1 VALPLVMP
9 PVATGLILLK
19 LLGRRGIIG
28 SLLERMGIDVV
39 FTWRAVVAAMVVMS
53 MPLFV
58 RSARAALEEVN
69 VRFEN
74 VARTLGAS
82 EPRVFF
88 AITLPLAMRGV
99 VGGTVLALARAIGE
113 FGATIVV
120 AGNIPGRTTT
130 LSLAI
135 FGAIELGK
143 DAEAYR
149 LQVLAVAKGETARF
163 DQVLEQY
170 ERSPAVTRERMY
182 LDTMGNVYKNS
193 RKVIV
198 DTKNNNSM
206 MYLPLDKLIAAGPQ
220 SISMP
225 NDTMTVAPARLPE
238 VQVTPVEDPA
248 RARGVR

>member
-1 VALPLVMP
+1 VTSIVLFTLQSALISTVIVVPIGLAIAWTLARLDWRGKSLVETVVALPLVMP

-82 EPRVFF
+82 EARVFF

-149 LQVLAVAKGETARF
+149 LMVVAVIIAFAALWIHEA
-163 DQVLEQY
+163 
-170 ERSPAVTRERMY
+170 
-182 LDTMGNVYKNS
+182 
-193 RKVIV
+193 IV
-198 DTKNNNSM
+198 
-206 MYLPLDKLIAAGPQ
+206 
-220 SISMP
+220 
-225 NDTMTVAPARLPE
+225 R
-238 VQVTPVEDPA
+238 
-248 RARGVR
+248 RGTLR